1 MRPAW
6 AWLLIVLT
14 FDVALASPSLLY
26 PSARSAD
33 GTLVSYDA
41 KGSGNPALVFIHC
54 WTCNRSVWNKQF
66 DYFSKR
72 YRVVRLDLAG
82 HGESAA
88 VRKTYSIAAF
98 ADDVIAVVDTLNLQ
112 SMILVGHSLGG
123 PVALEV
129 EKRLGDRVLGIV
141 GVDAFYTG
149 FPYPTGNKISALLQP
164 LLKEFPAYRELIGP
178 QVFSYANRPQLQQ
191 LLSYLVGN
199 NNKAHLSALTE
210 LILWSEQE
218 SESALQRA
226 APKLKNIN
234 ADTQGLNKPS
244 HPSVIVIPNTGHF
257 VARENPAAF
266 NQALED
272 IVKTFVQ
279 ASTQPRPLSF

>member
-1 MRPAW
+1 MPRSW
-6 AWLLIVLT
+6 AWVLIFLT
-14 FDVALASPSLLY
+14 FDVVLASPSPLY

-33 GTLVSYDA
+33 GTLVGYDA
-41 KGSGNPALVFIHC
+41 KGWGNPALVFIHC
-54 WTCNRSVWNKQF
+54 WTCNRSVWNQQF

-82 HGESAA
+82 HGESTGA
-88 VRKTYSIAAF
+88 RKTYSIAAF
-98 ADDVIAVVDTLNLQ
+98 ADDVIAVVDSLNLQ

-123 PVALEV
+123 PIALEV

-164 LLKEFPAYRELIGP
+164 LLKQFPAYRELIGP

-191 LLSYLVGN
+191 LLSYVVGN

-218 SESALQRA
+218 SESALRRA
-226 APKLKNIN
+226 EPKLKNIN
-234 ADTQGLNKPS
+234 ADPQGLNRPS

-279 ASTQPRPLSF
+279 TSTQPKLPSL